1 MDGNGLWEEEG
12 RDARNLCSPPS
23 MATVDVQSAGF
34 SEVCAV
40 WCQDVAKMTK
50 AQTVGR
56 EFEAAAAGAVRG
68 LFLSIG
74 VIGVMTVTVRVKPGL
89 RKSWAL
95 VSFERPEQAAAA
107 VAADHEVQPV
117 AGGEFTKLR
126 VEPGTVRQH
135 LRTNGWGGALG
146 GVAKRHEGKRQE
158 STPANPQTK
167 LSFKHAVRLSCWP
180 KSPSHPNPPGRCQS
194 LPLAAEG

>member
-126 VEPGTVRQH
+126 VEPGSWTTGQRRPSRRVGSSSRSSCAT
-135 LRTNGWGGALG
+135 LSSG
-146 GVAKRHEGKRQE
+146 
-158 STPANPQTK
+158 STCY
-167 LSFKHAVRLSCWP
+167 RLSRARRTRSASC
-180 KSPSHPNPPGRCQS
+180 
-194 LPLAAEG
+194 